1 MSDNTNSKL
10 FKEFHKQYEHV
21 DFVDEL
27 LKHLHQG
34 LRYLNIRQ
42 THCMDFPMDK
52 EMYTFLIDL
61 IEEKYGNE
69 R

>member
-1 MSDNTNSKL
+1 MTDNTNSKL
-10 FKEFHKQYEHV
+10 FKELHEQYEHM

-27 LKHLHQG
+27 LKHLRQG
-34 LRYLNIRQ
+34 LRYLDIRQ
-42 THCMDFPMDK
+42 TTYMDFPMDK
-52 EMYTFLIDL
+52 QMYLFLIDL